1 MRRLGKKNIT
11 KVCEIPVDKHK
22 FIGENDCAKYTY
34 SRDNNCNDYLYLK
47 DVDKKW
53 HYCRNPLFK
62 KSRLFKKKTCR
73 VKANVTNYGVC
84 SNNDEINIIRNK
96 SIKQYNV
103 KLQQQQQEKLNRAK
117 RHQYANDDFSS
128 FNSFSLPDRSLVTTK
143 KKDNGEEDNGEEYNG
158 EEDYK
163 YDNEGNENEGND
175 NEGNDNEG
183 NDNEGNDNEAAS
195 SKETKRINGL
205 IINMLTNDTKE
216 SPIFPLIDEIN
227 RNLSFVE
234 KRLLNNVGGDLKS
247 KVRTFFEQELI
258 PIDVTNYIS
267 QNDERV
273 KMKTLINEKIMN
285 TKTGTSTN
293 STATFIRNFLKN
305 STKIQT
311 FLDILL
317 DALYPETVVVKS
329 GGRYKSGTRTTKKSG
344 TKKSGTRTTKK
355 SGTITTKKS
364 GTRTTKKSGTRTT
377 KKSGIRTTKKS
388 GIRTTKKSGIR
399 TTKKSGTNKSGIHL

>member
-1 MRRLGKKNIT
+1 M
-11 KVCEIPVDKHK
+11 
-22 FIGENDCAKYTY
+22 
-34 SRDNNCNDYLYLK
+34 
-47 DVDKKW
+47 DKKW

-163 YDNEGNENEGND
+163 YENEGND

-355 SGTITTKKS
+355 SGT
-364 GTRTTKKSGTRTT
+364 RTTKKSGTRTT